1 MIRIDRIDIQI
12 IKCLKENARV
22 NASEIGERV
31 NMSVSAVIERM
42 KKLETSGVIRQY
54 TVVLDHKKI
63 GKDVSAFISVSL
75 EHPKHNDKFIDEINK
90 NPEIMECSYVTGD
103 FDFLLKVITSSTDT
117 LTELLNQIKSIPG
130 VSLTRTLVVLS
141 STKNQF
147 SVLPELKRKD

>member
-1 MIRIDRIDIQI
+1 MKMMRIDSIDLQI
-12 IKCLKENARV
+12 IKSLKENARV
-22 NASEIGERV
+22 NASEIGEKV

-42 KKLETSGVIRQY
+42 RKLETAGVILKY

-75 EHPKHNDKFIDEINK
+75 EHPKYNDRFIDAVK
-90 NPEIMECSYVTGD
+90 QNPEIVECNYVTGD

-117 LTELLNQIKSIPG
+117 LTELLNQIKSLSG

-141 STKNQF
+141 ATKNEF
-147 SVLPELKRKD
+147 TVLPEFKR